1 MKKFI
6 AIIAFVTM
14 CLAAYSQNMTVSG
27 TVRDSKGEPV
37 MGAVVM
43 LEGNTSTGVTTDL
56 DGKYSITIPSSK
68 SQTLVVSCLSF
79 KEARVSV
86 KTAGIINVTLEDDAE
101 VLEEVVVVGYG
112 AMRKSDLTGSV
123 ASVKINDDD
132 AAKSATLDQ
141 MMEGRAAGVQVLSD
155 AGSPDAGVSIR
166 VRGIATF
173 TGNSDP
179 LYVVDGVIINGES
192 QSIATMTKGTSANA
206 EEKTNGLSGIN
217 PQDIAS
223 IEILKDASATAIYGS
238 QGANGVV
245 LITTKSA
252 NKDIPV
258 VRFNAGVSISQ
269 RSKKLDV
276 CNFSEWADLQ
286 EMLYGTSELSKYFED
301 PAARTGLKVTPVDWQ
316 DYVTR
321 LGIGQRYYVSVAGR
335 PKGYNYMFSLGYN
348 RVEGV
353 MVNNESDN
361 ITGRLNLDKTISKHL
376 KLGTKTS
383 FGYTHSNLLTGAVN
397 GGAITSRSSMLRS
410 VLMTRPY
417 LISDEEEDEDD
428 AETDDENKNF
438 GPRRWINNTTN
449 ISERFR
455 VNPSIYALWTINKV
469 ISFKS
474 TLGGEIQT
482 NERKKTKG
490 ATMSVGY
497 GNTAGV
503 GESQSFRYNWDN
515 LLMFNG
521 KWGKHSLSG
530 TLGHSM
536 SYSKYSEQSIAG
548 YYLIQP
554 NAGVASINL
563 AESTN
568 SEIDS
573 FAIRESSLLSF
584 FGRAIYNYNDRY
596 VLTATL
602 RFDGSSK
609 FYGANQWGV
618 FPSFA
623 FAWRIAEEPWFN
635 IPCISNAK
643 LRLGWG
649 QVGNQA
655 ISGYQTQKSY
665 TSRAYGNHFNASE
678 KETSLKITG
687 IANMDLKWETSNQI
701 NAGLDLSFWKGRLAL
716 TIDAYRK
723 FTEDLLQSKNLPFS
737 TGFNIMDVNDGSIQ
751 NTGLEFTVD
760 STPLKIGEFEWGLT
774 GNLSINRNKIVSIG
788 QTGDSGTLYLS
799 PDSEPVQA
807 KFFYGDA
814 LQSSGDTNPLNIFVE
829 GQSMGLFYGYAT
841 DGIVQ
846 VGETGLSETGMTAE
860 PGEYKFRDL
869 NGNGILDVGD
879 RCIIGNPLPKFT
891 YGFGTSFRWKNL
903 SLSLD
908 FSGSYGADI
917 YNLNNMMDWQ
927 MNRTKNTRLCA
938 VKDAWSP
945 ENPGGRYKKIETAV
959 TTQLCD
965 LYVED
970 GSYLRLSNIAL
981 SYDVP
986 ISKKSKVLHGLNLS
1000 LSVGNLFIW
1009 SKYSGYSALA
1019 NSYGTSVRRMGVDL
1033 NAAALPYTYN
1043 FDVKFTF

>member
-14 CLAAYSQNMTVSG
+14 CLAGYAQKVTVTG
-27 TVRDSKGEPV
+27 TVKDSKGEPV

-43 LEGNTSTGVTTDL
+43 LEGNTSTGVMTDMN
-56 DGKYSITIPSSK
+56 GKYSISIPSAK
-68 SQTLVVSCLSF
+68 GQKLVVSCLSY
-79 KEARVSV
+79 KEARVNVAGASV
-86 KTAGIINVTLEDDAE
+86 VNVTLEDDAE
-101 VLEEVVVVGYG
+101 TLEEVVVVGYG

-141 MMEGRAAGVQVLSD
+141 MLEGRAAGVQVLSD

-166 VRGIATF
+166 VRGISTF

-179 LYVVDGVIINGES
+179 LYVIDGVIIGGES
-192 QSIATMTKGTSANA
+192 QSIATMTMGTSANA
-206 EEKTNGLSGIN
+206 EEKTNGLAGIN

-258 VRFNAGVSISQ
+258 VRFNSGITISQ
-269 RSKKLDV
+269 RSKKIDV
-276 CNFSEWADLQ
+276 CDFYEWCDLQ
-286 EMLYGTSELSKYFED
+286 EMLYGISELSKYFDD
-301 PAARTGLKVTPVDWQ
+301 PETREGIKVTPVDWQ
-316 DYVTR
+316 DYVNRT
-321 LGIGQRYYVSVAGR
+321 GIGQRYYLSVSGR

-361 ITGRLNLDKTISKHL
+361 ITARLNIDKDINKYL
-376 KLGTKTS
+376 KIGTKTS
-383 FGYTHSNLLTGAVN
+383 FGYTHSNLLTGSVN

-417 LISDEEEDEDD
+417 QITDEEEDEDD
-428 AETDDENKNF
+428 TETDDENKNF

-455 VNPSIYALWTINKV
+455 VNPSLYGLITFNKYL
-469 ISFKS
+469 SFKS
-474 TLGGEIQT
+474 TLGGELQT
-482 NERKKTKG
+482 NERTKTKG

-503 GESQSFRYNWDN
+503 GDTQTFRYNWDN

-536 SYSKYSEQSIAG
+536 SYNKLSAQSISG
-548 YYLIQP
+548 YYLLQP
-554 NAGVASINL
+554 NAGVASINQ
-563 AESTN
+563 AA
-568 SEIDS
+568 SEHSNLEEYTIS
-573 FAIRESSLLSF
+573 ESSLLSY
-584 FGRAIYNYNDRY
+584 FGRAIYNYQDRY

-609 FYGANQWGV
+609 FKGANQWGI

-623 FAWRIAEEPWFN
+623 FAWRITQEPWFN
-635 IPCISNAK
+635 LDCLSNAK

-649 QVGNQA
+649 EVGNQA
-655 ISGYQTQKSY
+655 ISGYQTAKAY
-665 TSRAYGNHFNASE
+665 TARNYGNHFNASQ
-678 KETSLKITG
+678 KETSLKVSG
-687 IANMDLKWETSNQI
+687 ISNADLKWETSTQI

-716 TIDAYRK
+716 TVDAYCKDTR
-723 FTEDLLQSKNLPFS
+723 DLLQTKNLPFS
-737 TGFNIMDVNDGSIQ
+737 TGFNVMDVNDGSIR
-751 NTGLEFTVD
+751 NTGFELTLD
-760 STPLKIGEFEWGLT
+760 STPVKFRDFEWGLT
-774 GNLSINRNKIVSIG
+774 GNLSINRNKITSIG
-788 QTGDSGTLYLS
+788 QTGDSGSLYLS
-799 PDSEPVQA
+799 PGSEPVQA

-814 LQSSGDTNPLNIFVE
+814 LQSSGDTNPLNIFIE
-829 GQSMGLFYGYAT
+829 GQSMGLFYGYST

-846 VGETGLSETGMTAE
+846 EGEMGVSETGMTAG
-860 PGEYKFRDL
+860 PGQYKFRDL
-869 NGNGILDVGD
+869 NGNNILDVGD
-879 RCIIGNPLPKFT
+879 RCVIGNPLPDFT
-891 YGFGTSFRWKNL
+891 YGFSSTFRWKGL
-903 SLSLD
+903 SLTLD

-927 MNRTKNTRLCA
+927 MNRTKNTRMDA
-938 VKDAWSP
+938 VTGAWSP
-945 ENPGGRYKKIETAV
+945 ENPDGKFKKIETAV

-986 ISKKSKVLHGLNLS
+986 ISKTAKILHGLNFTLS
-1000 LSVGNLFIW
+1000 AGNLFIW
-1009 SKYSGYSALA
+1009 SDYSGYSALA
-1019 NSYGTSVRRMGVDL
+1019 NSYGTNVRRMGVDL